1 MKRLFLIVFLLF
13 FLNLTA
19 QDWKIPKV
27 GNGGWEVEQE
37 FTLNKRRRNI
47 LLISEASAY
56 TVALVGLNQLWYAD
70 YPKSSFH
77 FINDNKEWLQ
87 MDKMGHMSASYY
99 TGVAGIKAY
108 EWAGFSRKNAIW
120 YGGMT
125 GSIFLTVIEAL
136 DGTSEQWGASSGDLI
151 ANTTGSLLAIGQALK
166 WNEQRIQLKYSYRP
180 SNMAAK
186 NPEQLGSNHLE
197 RALKDYNGQ
206 TYWMSFNLKS
216 LLQVESESFPNWLS
230 LSLGYGAHCMKN
242 PYPKE
247 GKPVWRKR
255 QYLLSFDVDLNRIKT
270 KNKTLNSVLHTFGFL
285 KFPAPALQYRNGNI
299 FFHPIYY

>member
-1 MKRLFLIVFLLF
+1 MKQLFLILFSCILLTV
-13 FLNLTA
+13 NA
-19 QDWKIPKV
+19 QDWNIPKV
-27 GNGGWEVEQE
+27 GDGGWEVEQE
-37 FTLNKRRRNI
+37 FTLNKKRRNI

-70 YPKSSFH
+70 YPKSNFH
-77 FINDNKEWLQ
+77 FINDNEEWLQ

-125 GSIFLTVIEAL
+125 GSIFLTVIEVL

-166 WNEQRIQLKYSYRP
+166 WNEQRIQLKYSYSP

-206 TYWMSFNLKS
+206 TYWLTLNLKS
-216 LLQVESESFPNWLS
+216 LFQIENPDFPSWLS
-230 LSLGYGAHCMKN
+230 LALGYGADEMVN
-242 PYPKE
+242 PYHEE
-247 GKPVWRKR
+247 GDAERYR
-255 QYLLSFDVDLNRIKT
+255 QFLISFDVDLNKIKT

-285 KFPAPALQYRNGNI
+285 KFPTPAIQYTNGNI

>member
-1 MKRLFLIVFLLF
+1 MKQLFLILFSCILLTV
-13 FLNLTA
+13 NA
-19 QDWKIPKV
+19 QDWNIPKV
-27 GNGGWEVEQE
+27 GDGGWEVEQE
-37 FTLNKRRRNI
+37 FTLNKKRRNI

-56 TVALVGLNQLWYAD
+56 TIALVGLNQLWYAD

-77 FINDNKEWLQ
+77 FINDNEEWLQ

-108 EWAGFSRKNAIW
+108 EWVGFSRKNAIW

-125 GSIFLTVIEAL
+125 GSIFLTVIEVL

-166 WNEQRIQLKYSYRP
+166 WNEQRIQLKYSYSP

-206 TYWMSFNLKS
+206 TYWLTLNLKS
-216 LLQVESESFPNWLS
+216 LLQIEHPDFPIWLS
-230 LSLGYGAHCMKN
+230 LALGYGADEMVN
-242 PYPKE
+242 PYHEE
-247 GKPVWRKR
+247 GDAERYR
-255 QYLLSFDVDLNRIKT
+255 QFLMSFDVDLNKIKT

-285 KFPAPALQYRNGNI
+285 KFPTPAIQYRNGNI